1 MQCELYPKGV
11 NEHVTYNR
19 RVLSMTKIKK
29 LTSPFTK
36 DKLKNLKAGDEIYL
50 TGIIYTA
57 RDAAHKKLCELL
69 NKRKSLPFPLKEQI
83 LYYCGP
89 TPAPPGKPIGSCG
102 PTTSHRMDPFT
113 PLLLKNGLSGM
124 IGKGS
129 RSNYA
134 REAIKKSKA
143 VYFLALG
150 GCGALLAKKVKKST
164 LIAYPELGP
173 EAIYE
178 LKVER
183 FPLIVGIDS
192 KGRSVYAE
200 K

>member
-1 MQCELYPKGV
+1 MP
-11 NEHVTYNR
+11 
-19 RVLSMTKIKK
+19 KIKK
-29 LTSPFTK
+29 ITAPFTK
-36 DKLKNLKAGDEIYL
+36 DKFKNLKAGDEVYL
-50 TGIIYTA
+50 TGAIYTA
-57 RDAAHKKLCELL
+57 RDAAHKKICELL
-69 NKRKSLPFPLKEQI
+69 NKRRSLPFSLREQI

-89 TPAPPGKPIGSCG
+89 APAPPGKPIGSCG
-102 PTTSHRMDPFT
+102 PTTSHRMDSFT
-113 PLLLKNGLSGM
+113 PLLLRKGLSGM

-129 RSNYA
+129 RSNQA
-134 REAIKKSKA
+134 REAIKKNKA
-143 VYFLALG
+143 IYFLALG

-178 LKVER
+178 LKVEE

-192 KGRSVYAE
+192 KGRSIYAA